1 MRTLTLEEYLPG
13 VVAGLRVTLSTS
25 FMLLVLAEMMGA
37 TSGLGYF
44 IKNFADY
51 ANYTNVLAGIILVG
65 MVVNVL
71 SFIPA
76 MLERHVIRWK

>member
-1 MRTLTLEEYLPG
+1 
-13 VVAGLRVTLSTS
+13 
-25 FMLLVLAEMMGA
+25 MLLILAEMMGA

-65 MVVNVL
+65 CVVNVL
-71 SFIPA
+71 NLIPA
-76 MLERHVIRWK
+76 LLERYMKCWR

>member
-1 MRTLTLEEYLPG
+1 
-13 VVAGLRVTLSTS
+13 
-25 FMLLVLAEMMGA
+25 MGA